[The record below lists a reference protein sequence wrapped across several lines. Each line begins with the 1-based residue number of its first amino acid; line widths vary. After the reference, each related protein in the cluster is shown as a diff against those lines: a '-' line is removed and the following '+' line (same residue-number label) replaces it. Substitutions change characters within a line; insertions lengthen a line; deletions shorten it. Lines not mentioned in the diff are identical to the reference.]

1 MQKLH
6 SLLLLFSVA
15 ITSAVLLSS
24 CSGGASGATGWSYN
38 DSENGGCQKL
48 PYIGQETGP
57 GLVFVE
63 GGTFTMGQVEDDL
76 TGAWDNIP
84 RRVTVSSFYMD
95 EVEVTNFSWL
105 EYLFWLNRVYGD
117 GYPEIVQRAKPDTL
131 VWRDP
136 RAYNEPYVNYY
147 LRHPAYRDY
156 PVVGVSWLQANDFC
170 KWRTDR
176 VNEQIMVRE
185 GFLVH
190 NPTGQVDDSY
200 FSTEAYLDGQYEEA
214 AKAAD
219 GIKDLRPNGVGY
231 RNVAMTDGILLPDY
245 RLPTEAEWEY
255 AALSLIGN
263 SGEELITSRRTYPWD
278 GHYVRNDDS
287 RGKFYG
293 EINANFV
300 RARGDYMGVA
310 GALNDNAD
318 VTAPVYSY
326 APNDYGLYN
335 MAGNVSEWVMD
346 VYRPGTMQDAQ
357 EFRPFRGN
365 VFSTK
370 LLDSEGNVTD
380 KLDYVEYDIASIEVY
395 IANYEEETEEG
406 QNLIDNLK
414 SKMESANEDMDVKR
428 VEEAMTKMD
437 EALDLIE
444 ENEAPCAP
452 DLRRGWVTNIV
463 NTPGQMRYR
472 EVTVEENL
480 ERRNYKMAD
489 NIDYLDGDLESSI
502 FFDQSEDADDLV
514 YDYGATSLVNDHV
527 RVYKGGSWNDRVYWI
542 IPGTRRFL
550 AEDQSSSTIGFRCAM
565 TRVGSPR
572 GNAMGNN
579 CVPRSPVH
587 SEPRDGSEP
596 HGVRPFLAP

>member
-6 SLLLLFSVA
+6 SILLFSTVA
-15 ITSAVLLSS
+15 LFSAALLSS
-24 CSGGASGATGWSYN
+24 CSGAGSGATGWAYN
-38 DSENGGCQKL
+38 DSENGGFQKL

-76 TGAWDNIP
+76 TGSWDNIP

-95 EVEVTNFSWL
+95 EVEVTNYYWL
-105 EYLFWLNRVYGD
+105 EYLFWLDRVYGE
-117 GYPEIVQRAKPDTL
+117 GYPEVVDRAKPDTL

-200 FSTEAYLDGQYEEA
+200 FSTESYLDGQYEEA

-231 RNVAMTDGILLPDY
+231 RNVSMSDGILLPDY

-287 RGKFYG
+287 RGKYYG

-326 APNDYGLYN
+326 APNDYGLYQ

-346 VYRPGTMQDAQ
+346 VYRPGTHQDAQ

-380 KLDYVEYDIASIEVY
+380 KLDYVEYDIAAVEEDLTI
-395 IANYEEETEEG
+395 YEEETAGRLTSEG

-428 VEEAMTKMD
+428 IEEAMTKMD

-444 ENEAPCAP
+444 ESEAPSAS
-452 DLRRGWVTNIV
+452 DIRKFWSRNII

-472 EVTVEENL
+472 NVTVEENL
-480 ERRNYKMAD
+480 GRRNYQQAD
-489 NIDYLDGDLESSI
+489 NIDYLDGELESSI
-502 FFDQSEDADDLV
+502 FYDQADESDDLV
-514 YDYGATSLVNDHV
+514 YEYGGTSLINDNV
-527 RVYKGGSWNDRVYWI
+527 RVYKGGSWNDRVYWV

-550 AEDQSSSTIGFRCAM
+550 EENQSSSTIGFRCAM

-579 CVPRSPVH
+579 
-587 SEPRDGSEP
+587 
-596 HGVRPFLAP
+596 

>member
-1 MQKLH
+1 MQKLQ
-6 SLLLLFSVA
+6 SILLLSLVA
-15 ITSAVLLSS
+15 IGSVVVLSS
-24 CSGGASGATGWSYN
+24 CQGGASGATGWAYN
-38 DSENGGCQKL
+38 DAENGGFQKL

-57 GLVFVE
+57 GLVFIE

-95 EVEVTNFSWL
+95 EVEVTNHYWL
-105 EYLFWLNRVYGD
+105 EYLFWLERVYGD
-117 GYPEIVQRAKPDTL
+117 GFPEIVDRAKPDTL

-156 PVVGVSWLQANDFC
+156 PVVGVSWLQANEFC

-346 VYRPGTMQDAQ
+346 VYRPGTLQDAQ

-380 KLDYVEYDIASIEVY
+380 KLDYVEYDIET
-395 IANYEEETEEG
+395 IAAFLESYAEAAGPSLTTEG
-406 QNLIDNLK
+406 QNLIDNLN
-414 SKMESANEDMDVKR
+414 SKIESAREDLAVKR
-428 VEEAMTKMD
+428 NEEAMTKMD

-444 ENEAPCAP
+444 ESEAPAAP
-452 DLRRGWVTNIV
+452 DLRKAWTANISGK
-463 NTPGQMRYR
+463 PGEMRYR
-472 EVTVEENL
+472 EVTLEENL
-480 ERRNYKMAD
+480 ERRNYKVAN

-502 FFDQSEDADDLV
+502 MYDQTEMGDRDDLV
-514 YDYGATSLVNDHV
+514 YNYGETSLINDNV

-550 AEDQSSSTIGFRCAM
+550 EEDQSSATIGFRCAM
-565 TRVGSPR
+565 TRVGSPK
-572 GNAMGNN
+572 GNIMAG
-579 CVPRSPVH
+579 
-587 SEPRDGSEP
+587 GK
-596 HGVRPFLAP
+596 

>member
-1 MQKLH
+1 MQKLQ
-6 SLLLLFSVA
+6 SFLLLSSVALFSA
-15 ITSAVLLSS
+15 AVLSS
-24 CSGGASGATGWSYN
+24 CSGGGSGATGWAYN
-38 DSENGGCQKL
+38 DSENGGFQKL

-57 GLVFVE
+57 GLVFVQ

-76 TGAWDNIP
+76 TGSWDNIP

-95 EVEVTNFSWL
+95 EAEVTNYYWL
-105 EYLFWLNRVYGD
+105 EYLFWLNRVYGE
-117 GYPEIVQRAKPDTL
+117 GYPEIVDRAKPDTL

-200 FSTEAYLDGQYEEA
+200 FSTETYLDGQYDEA

-231 RNVAMTDGILLPDY
+231 RNVGMSDGILLPDY

-300 RARGDYMGVA
+300 RGKGDYMGVA

-370 LLDSEGNVTD
+370 LLNSEGNVTD
-380 KLDYVEYDIASIEVY
+380 KLDFVEYDIAAIEERLTE
-395 IANYEEETEEG
+395 YEEETAGRLTNEG

-414 SKMESANEDMDVKR
+414 SKIESANEDMDVSR
-428 VEEAMTKMD
+428 FEEAMMKMD
-437 EALDLIE
+437 EALDLVE
-444 ENEAPCAP
+444 ESEAPCAF
-452 DLRRGWVTNIV
+452 DLRKTWTRNIL

-472 EVTVEENL
+472 DVTVEENL
-480 ERRNYKMAD
+480 GRRNYSKAD

-502 FFDQSEDADDLV
+502 YFDQRDDSDDLV
-514 YDYGATSLVNDHV
+514 YDYAETSLINDNV

-550 AEDQSSSTIGFRCAM
+550 EEDQSASTIGFRCAM
-565 TRVGSPR
+565 TRMGSPK
-572 GNAMGNN
+572 GNAMGSN
-579 CVPRSPVH
+579 
-587 SEPRDGSEP
+587 
-596 HGVRPFLAP
+596 

>member
-6 SLLLLFSVA
+6 SILLFSTVA
-15 ITSAVLLSS
+15 LFSAALLSS
-24 CSGGASGATGWSYN
+24 CSGAGSGATGWAYN
-38 DSENGGCQKL
+38 DSENGGFQKL

-76 TGAWDNIP
+76 TGSWDNIP

-95 EVEVTNFSWL
+95 EVEVTNYYWL
-105 EYLFWLNRVYGD
+105 EYLFWLDRVYGE
-117 GYPEIVQRAKPDTL
+117 GYPEVVDRAKPDTL

-200 FSTEAYLDGQYEEA
+200 FSTESYLDGQYEEA

-231 RNVAMTDGILLPDY
+231 RNVSMSDGILLPDY

-287 RGKFYG
+287 RGKYYG

-326 APNDYGLYN
+326 APNDYGLYQ

-346 VYRPGTMQDAQ
+346 VYRPGTHQDAQ

-380 KLDYVEYDIASIEVY
+380 KLDYVEYDIAAVEKDLTV
-395 IANYEEETEEG
+395 YEEKTAGRLTSEG

-428 VEEAMTKMD
+428 IEEAMTKMD

-444 ENEAPCAP
+444 ESEAPSAS
-452 DLRRGWVTNIV
+452 DIRKFWSRNII

-472 EVTVEENL
+472 NVTVEENL
-480 ERRNYKMAD
+480 GRRNYQQAD
-489 NIDYLDGDLESSI
+489 NIDYLDGELESSI
-502 FFDQSEDADDLV
+502 FYDQADESDDLV
-514 YDYGATSLVNDHV
+514 YEYGGTSLINDNV
-527 RVYKGGSWNDRVYWI
+527 RVYKGGSWNDRVYWV

-550 AEDQSSSTIGFRCAM
+550 EENQSSSTIGFRCAM

-579 CVPRSPVH
+579 
-587 SEPRDGSEP
+587 
-596 HGVRPFLAP
+596 

>member
-1 MQKLH
+1 MQKLQ
-6 SLLLLFSVA
+6 SFLLFSVVTMGA
-15 ITSAVLLSS
+15 AVLLSS
-24 CSGGASGATGWSYN
+24 CQGGASGATGWAYN
-38 DSENGGCQKL
+38 DSENGGFQQL

-95 EVEVTNFSWL
+95 EVEVTNQYWL
-105 EYLFWLNRVYGD
+105 EYLFWLNRVYRD
-117 GYPEIVQRAKPDTL
+117 GFPEIVDRAKPDTL

-156 PVVGVSWLQANDFC
+156 PVVGVSWLQANEFC
-170 KWRTDR
+170 RWRTDR

-190 NPTGQVDDSY
+190 NPTGQVDDSF

-346 VYRPGTMQDAQ
+346 VYRPGTLQDAQ

-380 KLDYVEYDIASIEVY
+380 KLDYVEYDIAEIELFLVG
-395 IANYEEETEEG
+395 YEEAAGPSMTTEG
-406 QNLIDNLK
+406 QNLIDNLR
-414 SKMESANEDMDVKR
+414 SKIESANEDMDVKR
-428 VEEAMTKMD
+428 TEEAMTKMD

-444 ENEAPCAP
+444 ESEAPSAP
-452 DLRRGWVTNIV
+452 DLRRAWTDNI
-463 NTPGQMRYR
+463 TGKPGEMRYR
-472 EVTVEENL
+472 KVTVEENL
-480 ERRNYKMAD
+480 DRRNYKMAD

-502 FFDQSEDADDLV
+502 LYEQTEMSDRDDLV
-514 YDYGATSLVNDHV
+514 YDYGATSLINDNV

-550 AEDQSSSTIGFRCAM
+550 EEDQSSATIGFRCAM
-565 TRVGSPR
+565 TRVGSPK
-572 GNAMGNN
+572 GNVMAG
-579 CVPRSPVH
+579 
-587 SEPRDGSEP
+587 GK
-596 HGVRPFLAP
+596 

>member
-1 MQKLH
+1 MQKLQ
-6 SLLLLFSVA
+6 SFLLFSA
-15 ITSAVLLSS
+15 ITIGVAALLSS
-24 CSGGASGATGWSYN
+24 CQGGASGATGWAYN
-38 DSENGGCQKL
+38 DSENGGFQKL

-95 EVEVTNFSWL
+95 EAEVTNFYWL
-105 EYLFWLNRVYGD
+105 EYLFWLQRVYGD
-117 GYPEIVQRAKPDTL
+117 GFPEIVDRAKPDTL

-156 PVVGVSWLQANDFC
+156 PVVGVSWLQANEFC

-190 NPTGQVDDSY
+190 NPTGQVDDSF
-200 FSTEAYLDGQYEEA
+200 FSTEAYLDGQYEDA

-346 VYRPGTMQDAQ
+346 VYRPGTLQDAQ

-370 LLDSEGNVTD
+370 MLDSEGNVMD
-380 KLDYVEYDIASIEVY
+380 KLDYIEYDIAAISTFLEE
-395 IANYEEETEEG
+395 YETTAASSLTNEG

-414 SKMESANEDMDVKR
+414 NKIESANKDLEVKR
-428 VEEAMTKMD
+428 TEEAMTKMD

-444 ENEAPCAP
+444 ESESAAAP
-452 DLRRGWVTNIV
+452 DLRRAWTANI
-463 NTPGQMRYR
+463 TGKPGEMRYR
-472 EVTVEENL
+472 PVTVEENL
-480 ERRNYKMAD
+480 NRRNYQIAD
-489 NIDYLDGDLESSI
+489 NINYLDGDQTSSI
-502 FFDQSEDADDLV
+502 YFDGLGEGV
-514 YDYGATSLVNDHV
+514 TEENMMYDYGKSSMINDNV

-550 AEDQSSSTIGFRCAM
+550 EEDQSSATIGFRCAM

-572 GNAMGNN
+572 GNAMGAE
-579 CVPRSPVH
+579 R
-587 SEPRDGSEP
+587 
-596 HGVRPFLAP
+596 

>member
-6 SLLLLFSVA
+6 SILFLSSVVL
-15 ITSAVLLSS
+15 ISAVILSS
-24 CSGGASGATGWSYN
+24 CSGSGSGATGWAYN
-38 DSENGGCQKL
+38 DSENGGFQQL
-48 PYIGQETGP
+48 PYLGQETGP

-76 TGAWDNIP
+76 TGSWDNIP

-95 EVEVTNFSWL
+95 EVEVTNYYWL
-105 EYLFWLNRVYGD
+105 EYLFWLNRVYGE
-117 GYPEIVQRAKPDTL
+117 GYPEVVERAKPDTL

-147 LRHPAYRDY
+147 LRHPAFRDY

-200 FSTEAYLDGQYEEA
+200 FSTETYLDGQYEEA

-231 RNVAMTDGILLPDY
+231 RNVSMSDGILLPDY

-300 RARGDYMGVA
+300 RAHGDYMGVA

-346 VYRPGTMQDAQ
+346 VYRPGTHQDAQ

-370 LLDSEGNVTD
+370 LLNSEGKVTD
-380 KLDYVEYDIASIEVY
+380 KLDYVEYDIDAVEEDLTT
-395 IANYEEETEEG
+395 YEEETAGRLTSEG

-428 VEEAMTKMD
+428 IEEAMTKMD

-444 ENEAPCAP
+444 ESEAPSAS
-452 DLRRGWVTNIV
+452 DLRKFWTRNII

-472 EVTVEENL
+472 KVTVEENL
-480 ERRNYKMAD
+480 GRRNYQQAD

-502 FFDQSEDADDLV
+502 FFDQQDDGDDLV
-514 YDYGATSLVNDHV
+514 YDYGETSLVNDNV

-550 AEDQSSSTIGFRCAM
+550 EENQSSSTIGFRCAM
-565 TRVGSPR
+565 TRVGSPS

-579 CVPRSPVH
+579 
-587 SEPRDGSEP
+587 
-596 HGVRPFLAP
+596 

>member
-6 SLLLLFSVA
+6 SILLFSTVA
-15 ITSAVLLSS
+15 LFSAAMLSS
-24 CSGGASGATGWSYN
+24 CSGAGSGATGWAYN
-38 DSENGGCQKL
+38 DSENGGFQKL

-76 TGAWDNIP
+76 TGSWDNIP

-95 EVEVTNFSWL
+95 EVEVTNYYWL
-105 EYLFWLNRVYGD
+105 EYLFWLDRVYGE
-117 GYPEIVQRAKPDTL
+117 GYPEVVDRAKPDTL

-200 FSTEAYLDGQYEEA
+200 FSTESYLDGQYEEA

-231 RNVAMTDGILLPDY
+231 RNVSMSDGILLPDY

-287 RGKFYG
+287 RGKYYG

-326 APNDYGLYN
+326 APNDYGLYQ

-346 VYRPGTMQDAQ
+346 VYRPGTHQDAQ

-380 KLDYVEYDIASIEVY
+380 KLDYVEYDIAAVEEDLTV
-395 IANYEEETEEG
+395 YEEETAGRLTSEG

-428 VEEAMTKMD
+428 IEEAMTKMD

-444 ENEAPCAP
+444 ESEAPSAS
-452 DLRRGWVTNIV
+452 DIRKFWSRNII

-472 EVTVEENL
+472 NVTVEENL
-480 ERRNYKMAD
+480 GRRNYQQAD
-489 NIDYLDGDLESSI
+489 NIDYLDGELESSI
-502 FFDQSEDADDLV
+502 FYDQADESDDLV
-514 YDYGATSLVNDHV
+514 YEYGGTSLINDNV
-527 RVYKGGSWNDRVYWI
+527 RVYKGGSWNDRVYWV

-550 AEDQSSSTIGFRCAM
+550 EENQSSSTIGFRCAM

-579 CVPRSPVH
+579 
-587 SEPRDGSEP
+587 
-596 HGVRPFLAP
+596 

>member
-1 MQKLH
+1 
-6 SLLLLFSVA
+6 
-15 ITSAVLLSS
+15 
-24 CSGGASGATGWSYN
+24 
-38 DSENGGCQKL
+38 
-48 PYIGQETGP
+48 
-57 GLVFVE
+57 
-63 GGTFTMGQVEDDL
+63 
-76 TGAWDNIP
+76 
-84 RRVTVSSFYMD
+84 
-95 EVEVTNFSWL
+95 
-105 EYLFWLNRVYGD
+105 
-117 GYPEIVQRAKPDTL
+117 
-131 VWRDP
+131 
-136 RAYNEPYVNYY
+136 YVNYY

-200 FSTEAYLDGQYEEA
+200 FSTESYLDGQYEEA

-231 RNVAMTDGILLPDY
+231 RNVSMSDGILLPDY

-287 RGKFYG
+287 RGKYYG

-326 APNDYGLYN
+326 APNDYGLYQ

-346 VYRPGTMQDAQ
+346 VYRPGTHQDAQ

-370 LLDSEGNVTD
+370 LLNSEGKVTD
-380 KLDYVEYDIASIEVY
+380 KLDYVEYDIAAVEEDLTV
-395 IANYEEETEEG
+395 YEEETAGRLTSEG

-428 VEEAMTKMD
+428 IEEAMTKMD

-444 ENEAPCAP
+444 ESEAPSAS
-452 DLRRGWVTNIV
+452 DIRKFWSRNII

-472 EVTVEENL
+472 NVTVEENL
-480 ERRNYKMAD
+480 GRRNYQQAD
-489 NIDYLDGDLESSI
+489 NIDYLDGELESSI
-502 FFDQSEDADDLV
+502 FYDQADESDDLV
-514 YDYGATSLVNDHV
+514 YEYGGTSLINDNV
-527 RVYKGGSWNDRVYWI
+527 RVYKGGSWNDRVYWV

-550 AEDQSSSTIGFRCAM
+550 EENQSSSTIGFRCAM

-579 CVPRSPVH
+579 
-587 SEPRDGSEP
+587 
-596 HGVRPFLAP
+596 

>member
-6 SLLLLFSVA
+6 SILLFSTVA
-15 ITSAVLLSS
+15 LFSAALLSS
-24 CSGGASGATGWSYN
+24 CSGAGSGATGWAYN
-38 DSENGGCQKL
+38 DSENGGFQKL

-76 TGAWDNIP
+76 TGSWDNIP

-95 EVEVTNFSWL
+95 EVEVTNYYWL
-105 EYLFWLNRVYGD
+105 EYLFWLNRVYGE
-117 GYPEIVQRAKPDTL
+117 GYPEVVDRAKPDTL

-200 FSTEAYLDGQYEEA
+200 FSTESYLDGQYEEA

-231 RNVAMTDGILLPDY
+231 RNVSMSDGILLPDY

-287 RGKFYG
+287 RGKYYG

-326 APNDYGLYN
+326 APNDYGLYQ

-346 VYRPGTMQDAQ
+346 VYRPGTHQDAQ

-370 LLDSEGNVTD
+370 LLDSEGNITD
-380 KLDYVEYDIASIEVY
+380 KLDYVEYDIAAVEEDLTV
-395 IANYEEETEEG
+395 YEEETAGRLTSEG

-428 VEEAMTKMD
+428 IEEAMTKMD

-444 ENEAPCAP
+444 ESEAPSAS
-452 DLRRGWVTNIV
+452 DIRKFWSRNII

-472 EVTVEENL
+472 NVTVEENL
-480 ERRNYKMAD
+480 GRRNYQQAD
-489 NIDYLDGDLESSI
+489 NIDYLDGELESSI
-502 FFDQSEDADDLV
+502 FFDQADKSDDLV
-514 YDYGATSLVNDHV
+514 YEYGGTSLINDNV
-527 RVYKGGSWNDRVYWI
+527 RVYKGGSWNDRVYWV

-550 AEDQSSSTIGFRCAM
+550 EEDQSSSTIGFRCAM

-579 CVPRSPVH
+579 
-587 SEPRDGSEP
+587 
-596 HGVRPFLAP
+596 

>member
-1 MQKLH
+1 MQKLQ
-6 SLLLLFSVA
+6 SFLLFSGV
-15 ITSAVLLSS
+15 ILGTVILLTS
-24 CSGGASGATGWSYN
+24 CQGGASGATGWAYN
-38 DSENGGCQKL
+38 DSENGGFQKL

-76 TGAWDNIP
+76 TGAWDNVP

-95 EVEVTNFSWL
+95 EVEVTNMYWL

-117 GYPEIVQRAKPDTL
+117 GFPEIVDRAKPDTL

-156 PVVGVSWLQANDFC
+156 PVVGVSWLQANEFC

-190 NPTGQVDDSY
+190 NPTGQVDDSF

-346 VYRPGTMQDAQ
+346 VYRPGTLQDAQ

-370 LLDSEGNVTD
+370 MLDSEGNVMD
-380 KLDYVEYDIASIEVY
+380 KLDYVQYDIRAIESFLEE
-395 IANYEEETEEG
+395 YEETAGSSLTTEG

-414 SKMESANEDMDVKR
+414 SKIESANEDLEVKR
-428 VEEAMTKMD
+428 TEEAMTKMD

-444 ENEAPCAP
+444 ESESPAAP
-452 DLRRGWVTNIV
+452 DLRKAWTANI
-463 NTPGQMRYR
+463 TGKPGEMRYR
-472 EVTVEENL
+472 DVTVEENL
-480 ERRNYKMAD
+480 NRRNYKVAD

-502 FFDQSEDADDLV
+502 SFSQTELSDRDDLV
-514 YDYGATSLVNDHV
+514 YDYGETSLINDNV

-550 AEDQSSSTIGFRCAM
+550 EEDQSSATIGFRCAM
-565 TRVGSPR
+565 TRVGSPK
-572 GNAMGNN
+572 GNMMGG
-579 CVPRSPVH
+579 
-587 SEPRDGSEP
+587 E
-596 HGVRPFLAP
+596 

>member
-1 MQKLH
+1 
-6 SLLLLFSVA
+6 
-15 ITSAVLLSS
+15 
-24 CSGGASGATGWSYN
+24 
-38 DSENGGCQKL
+38 
-48 PYIGQETGP
+48 
-57 GLVFVE
+57 
-63 GGTFTMGQVEDDL
+63 MGQVEDDL
-76 TGAWDNIP
+76 TGSWDNIP

-95 EVEVTNFSWL
+95 EAEVTNYYWL
-105 EYLFWLNRVYGD
+105 EYLFWLNRVYGE
-117 GYPEIVQRAKPDTL
+117 GYPEIVDRAKPDTL

-136 RAYNEPYVNYY
+136 RAYNEPFVNYY

-200 FSTEAYLDGQYEEA
+200 FSTETYLDGQYDEA

-231 RNVAMTDGILLPDY
+231 RNVGMSDGILLPDY

-300 RARGDYMGVA
+300 RGKGDYMGVA

-370 LLDSEGNVTD
+370 LLNSEGKVTN
-380 KLDYVEYDIASIEVY
+380 KLDFVEYDIAAIEERLTE
-395 IANYEEETEEG
+395 YEEETAGRLTNEG

-414 SKMESANEDMDVKR
+414 SKIESANEDMEVSR
-428 VEEAMTKMD
+428 FEEAMMKMD
-437 EALDLIE
+437 EALDLVE
-444 ENEAPCAP
+444 ESEAPCAF
-452 DLRRGWVTNIV
+452 DLRKAWTRNIL

-472 EVTVEENL
+472 DVTVEENL
-480 ERRNYKMAD
+480 GRRNYSKAD

-502 FFDQSEDADDLV
+502 YFDQRDDSDDLV
-514 YDYGATSLVNDHV
+514 YDYAETSLINDNV

-550 AEDQSSSTIGFRCAM
+550 EEDQSTSTIGFRCAM
-565 TRVGSPR
+565 TRMGSPR
-572 GNAMGNN
+572 GNAMGSN
-579 CVPRSPVH
+579 
-587 SEPRDGSEP
+587 
-596 HGVRPFLAP
+596 

>member
-1 MQKLH
+1 MQKLQ
-6 SLLLLFSVA
+6 SFLLFSGV
-15 ITSAVLLSS
+15 ILGTVILLTS
-24 CSGGASGATGWSYN
+24 CQGGASGATGWAYN
-38 DSENGGCQKL
+38 DSENGGFQKL

-76 TGAWDNIP
+76 TGAWDNVP

-95 EVEVTNFSWL
+95 EVEVTNMYWL

-117 GYPEIVQRAKPDTL
+117 GFPEIVDRAKPDTL

-156 PVVGVSWLQANDFC
+156 PVVGVSWLQANEFC

-190 NPTGQVDDSY
+190 NPTGQVDDSF

-346 VYRPGTMQDAQ
+346 VYRPGTLQDAQ

-370 LLDSEGNVTD
+370 MLDSEGNVMD
-380 KLDYVEYDIASIEVY
+380 KLDYVQYDIRAIESFLEE
-395 IANYEEETEEG
+395 YEETAGSSLTTEG

-414 SKMESANEDMDVKR
+414 SKIESANEDLEVKR
-428 VEEAMTKMD
+428 TEEAMTKMD

-444 ENEAPCAP
+444 ESESPAAP
-452 DLRRGWVTNIV
+452 DLRKAWTANI
-463 NTPGQMRYR
+463 TGKPGEMRYR
-472 EVTVEENL
+472 DVTVEENL
-480 ERRNYKMAD
+480 HRRNYKVAD

-502 FFDQSEDADDLV
+502 SFSQTELSDRDDLV
-514 YDYGATSLVNDHV
+514 YDYGETSLINDNV

-550 AEDQSSSTIGFRCAM
+550 EEDQSSATIGFRCAM
-565 TRVGSPR
+565 TRVGSPK
-572 GNAMGNN
+572 GNMMGG
-579 CVPRSPVH
+579 
-587 SEPRDGSEP
+587 EK
-596 HGVRPFLAP
+596 

>member
-1 MQKLH
+1 M
-6 SLLLLFSVA
+6 
-15 ITSAVLLSS
+15 
-24 CSGGASGATGWSYN
+24 ASYS
-38 DSENGGCQKL
+38 
-48 PYIGQETGP
+48 
-57 GLVFVE
+57 
-63 GGTFTMGQVEDDL
+63 
-76 TGAWDNIP
+76 
-84 RRVTVSSFYMD
+84 
-95 EVEVTNFSWL
+95 
-105 EYLFWLNRVYGD
+105 
-117 GYPEIVQRAKPDTL
+117 
-131 VWRDP
+131 
-136 RAYNEPYVNYY
+136 
-147 LRHPAYRDY
+147 
-156 PVVGVSWLQANDFC
+156 
-170 KWRTDR
+170 
-176 VNEQIMVRE
+176 
-185 GFLVH
+185 
-190 NPTGQVDDSY
+190 
-200 FSTEAYLDGQYEEA
+200 
-214 AKAAD
+214 
-219 GIKDLRPNGVGY
+219 
-231 RNVAMTDGILLPDY
+231 PDY

-346 VYRPGTMQDAQ
+346 VYRPGTHQDAQ

-370 LLDSEGNVTD
+370 LLNSEGNVTD
-380 KLDYVEYDIASIEVY
+380 KLDYVEYDIDAVEEDLTT
-395 IANYEEETEEG
+395 YEEETAGRLTSEG

-428 VEEAMTKMD
+428 IEEAMTKMD

-444 ENEAPCAP
+444 ESEAPSAS
-452 DLRRGWVTNIV
+452 DLRKFWTRNII

-472 EVTVEENL
+472 KVTVEENL
-480 ERRNYKMAD
+480 GRRNYQQAD

-502 FFDQSEDADDLV
+502 FFDQQDDGDDLV
-514 YDYGATSLVNDHV
+514 YDYGETSLVNDNV

-550 AEDQSSSTIGFRCAM
+550 EENQSSSTIGFRCAM
-565 TRVGSPR
+565 TRVGSPS

-579 CVPRSPVH
+579 
-587 SEPRDGSEP
+587 
-596 HGVRPFLAP
+596 

>member
-6 SLLLLFSVA
+6 SILLFSTVA
-15 ITSAVLLSS
+15 LFSAALLSS
-24 CSGGASGATGWSYN
+24 CSGAGSGATGWAYN
-38 DSENGGCQKL
+38 DSENGGFQKL

-76 TGAWDNIP
+76 TGSWDNIP

-95 EVEVTNFSWL
+95 EVEVTNYYWL
-105 EYLFWLNRVYGD
+105 EYLFWLDRVYGE
-117 GYPEIVQRAKPDTL
+117 GYPEVVDRAKPDTL

-200 FSTEAYLDGQYEEA
+200 FSTESYLDGQYEEA

-219 GIKDLRPNGVGY
+219 GIKDLRPNGLGY
-231 RNVAMTDGILLPDY
+231 RNVSMSDGILLPDY

-287 RGKFYG
+287 RGKYYG

-326 APNDYGLYN
+326 APNDYGLYQ

-346 VYRPGTMQDAQ
+346 VYRPGTHQDAQ

-380 KLDYVEYDIASIEVY
+380 KLDYVEYDIAAVEEDLTV
-395 IANYEEETEEG
+395 YEEETAGRLTSEG

-428 VEEAMTKMD
+428 IEEAMTKMD

-444 ENEAPCAP
+444 ESEAPSAS
-452 DLRRGWVTNIV
+452 DIRKFWSRNII

-472 EVTVEENL
+472 NVTVEENL
-480 ERRNYKMAD
+480 GRRNYQQAD
-489 NIDYLDGDLESSI
+489 NIDYLDGELESSI
-502 FFDQSEDADDLV
+502 FYDQADESDDLV
-514 YDYGATSLVNDHV
+514 YEYGGTSLINDNV
-527 RVYKGGSWNDRVYWI
+527 RVYKGGSWNDRVYWV

-550 AEDQSSSTIGFRCAM
+550 EENQSSSTIGFRCAM

-579 CVPRSPVH
+579 
-587 SEPRDGSEP
+587 
-596 HGVRPFLAP
+596 

>member
-6 SLLLLFSVA
+6 SILFLSSVVL
-15 ITSAVLLSS
+15 ISAVILSS
-24 CSGGASGATGWSYN
+24 CSGSGSGATGWAYN
-38 DSENGGCQKL
+38 DSENGGFQQL
-48 PYIGQETGP
+48 PYLGQETGP

-76 TGAWDNIP
+76 TGSWDNIP

-95 EVEVTNFSWL
+95 EVEVTNYYWL
-105 EYLFWLNRVYGD
+105 EYLFWLNRVYGE
-117 GYPEIVQRAKPDTL
+117 GYPEVVERAKPDTL

-147 LRHPAYRDY
+147 LRHPAFRDY

-200 FSTEAYLDGQYEEA
+200 FSTETYLDGQYEEA

-231 RNVAMTDGILLPDY
+231 RNVSMSDGILLPDY

-346 VYRPGTMQDAQ
+346 VYRPGTHQDAQ

-370 LLDSEGNVTD
+370 LLNSEGKVTD
-380 KLDYVEYDIASIEVY
+380 KLDYVEYDIDAVEEDLTT
-395 IANYEEETEEG
+395 YEEETAGRLTSEG

-428 VEEAMTKMD
+428 IEEAMTKMD

-444 ENEAPCAP
+444 ESEAPSAS
-452 DLRRGWVTNIV
+452 DLRKFWTRNII

-472 EVTVEENL
+472 KVTVEENL
-480 ERRNYKMAD
+480 GRRNYQQAD

-502 FFDQSEDADDLV
+502 FFDQQDDGDDLV
-514 YDYGATSLVNDHV
+514 YDYGETSLVNDNV

-550 AEDQSSSTIGFRCAM
+550 EENQSSSTIGFRCAM
-565 TRVGSPR
+565 TRVGSPS

-579 CVPRSPVH
+579 
-587 SEPRDGSEP
+587 
-596 HGVRPFLAP
+596 

>member
-1 MQKLH
+1 
-6 SLLLLFSVA
+6 
-15 ITSAVLLSS
+15 
-24 CSGGASGATGWSYN
+24 
-38 DSENGGCQKL
+38 
-48 PYIGQETGP
+48 
-57 GLVFVE
+57 
-63 GGTFTMGQVEDDL
+63 
-76 TGAWDNIP
+76 
-84 RRVTVSSFYMD
+84 
-95 EVEVTNFSWL
+95 
-105 EYLFWLNRVYGD
+105 
-117 GYPEIVQRAKPDTL
+117 
-131 VWRDP
+131 
-136 RAYNEPYVNYY
+136 

-200 FSTEAYLDGQYEEA
+200 FSTESYLDGQYEEA

-219 GIKDLRPNGVGY
+219 GIKDLRPNGLGY
-231 RNVAMTDGILLPDY
+231 RNVSMSDGILLPDY

-287 RGKFYG
+287 RGKYYG

-326 APNDYGLYN
+326 APNDYGLYQ

-346 VYRPGTMQDAQ
+346 VYRPGTHQDAQ

-380 KLDYVEYDIASIEVY
+380 KLDYVEYDIAAVEEDLTV
-395 IANYEEETEEG
+395 YEEETAGRLTSEG

-428 VEEAMTKMD
+428 IEEAMTKMD

-444 ENEAPCAP
+444 ESEAPSAS
-452 DLRRGWVTNIV
+452 DIRKFWSRNII

-472 EVTVEENL
+472 NVTVEENL
-480 ERRNYKMAD
+480 GRRNYQQAD
-489 NIDYLDGDLESSI
+489 NIDYLDGELESSI
-502 FFDQSEDADDLV
+502 FYDQADESDDLV
-514 YDYGATSLVNDHV
+514 YEYGGTSLINDNV
-527 RVYKGGSWNDRVYWI
+527 RVYKGGSWNDRVYWV

-550 AEDQSSSTIGFRCAM
+550 EENQSSSTIGFRCAM

-579 CVPRSPVH
+579 
-587 SEPRDGSEP
+587 
-596 HGVRPFLAP
+596 

>member
-6 SLLLLFSVA
+6 FILLTSITAFAVA
-15 ITSAVLLSS
+15 SLLSS
-24 CSGGASGATGWSYN
+24 CQGNASGATGWAYN
-38 DSENGGCQKL
+38 DSENGGFQQL

-95 EVEVTNFSWL
+95 EVEVTNYYWL
-105 EYLFWLNRVYGD
+105 EYLFWLDRVYGD
-117 GYPEIVQRAKPDTL
+117 GFPEIVDRAKPDTL

-136 RAYNEPYVNYY
+136 RAYNEPFVNYY

-156 PVVGVSWLQANDFC
+156 PVVGVSWLQANEFC

-190 NPTGQVDDSY
+190 NPTGQVDDSF

-231 RNVAMTDGILLPDY
+231 RNVGMSDGILLPDY

-318 VTAPVYSY
+318 ITAPVYSY

-346 VYRPGTMQDAQ
+346 VYRPGTLLDAQ

-370 LLDSEGNVTD
+370 LLDSEGNVKD
-380 KLDYVEYDIASIEVY
+380 KLDYVEYDIASIESY
-395 IANYEEETEEG
+395 IEEYEETAGNSLTTEG

-414 SKMESANEDMDVKR
+414 SKIESANEDLDVKR
-428 VEEAMTKMD
+428 DEEAMTKMD

-444 ENEAPCAP
+444 ESEAPAAP
-452 DLRRGWVTNIV
+452 DLRKAWTQNIMGM
-463 NTPGQMRYR
+463 PGEMRYR
-472 EVTVEENL
+472 KVTLEENL
-480 ERRNYKMAD
+480 DRRNYKVAD

-502 FFDQSEDADDLV
+502 TFDQTELSDRNDLV
-514 YDYGATSLVNDHV
+514 YDYGATSMINDNV
-527 RVYKGGSWNDRVYWI
+527 RVYKGGSWNDRAYWI

-550 AEDQSSSTIGFRCAM
+550 EEDQSSATIGFRCAM

-572 GNAMGNN
+572 GNIMAG
-579 CVPRSPVH
+579 
-587 SEPRDGSEP
+587 DK
-596 HGVRPFLAP
+596 

>member
-6 SLLLLFSVA
+6 SILFLSSVVL
-15 ITSAVLLSS
+15 ISAVILSS
-24 CSGGASGATGWSYN
+24 CSGSGSGATGWAYN
-38 DSENGGCQKL
+38 DSENGGFQQL
-48 PYIGQETGP
+48 PYLGQETGP

-76 TGAWDNIP
+76 TGSWDNIP

-95 EVEVTNFSWL
+95 EVEVTNYYWL
-105 EYLFWLNRVYGD
+105 EYLFWLNRVYGE
-117 GYPEIVQRAKPDTL
+117 GYPEVVERAKPDTL

-147 LRHPAYRDY
+147 LRHPAFRDY

-200 FSTEAYLDGQYEEA
+200 FSTETYLDGQYEEA

-231 RNVAMTDGILLPDY
+231 RNVSMSDGILLPDY

-346 VYRPGTMQDAQ
+346 VYRPGTHQDAQ

-370 LLDSEGNVTD
+370 LLNSEGNVTD
-380 KLDYVEYDIASIEVY
+380 KLDYVEYDIDAVEEDLTT
-395 IANYEEETEEG
+395 YEEETAGRLTSEG

-428 VEEAMTKMD
+428 IEEAMTKMD

-444 ENEAPCAP
+444 ESEAPSAS
-452 DLRRGWVTNIV
+452 DLRKFWTRNII

-472 EVTVEENL
+472 KVTVEENL
-480 ERRNYKMAD
+480 GRRNYQQAD

-502 FFDQSEDADDLV
+502 FFDQQDDGDDLV
-514 YDYGATSLVNDHV
+514 YDYGETSLVNDNV

-550 AEDQSSSTIGFRCAM
+550 EENQSSSTIGFRCAM
-565 TRVGSPR
+565 TRVGSPS

-579 CVPRSPVH
+579 
-587 SEPRDGSEP
+587 
-596 HGVRPFLAP
+596 

>member
-6 SLLLLFSVA
+6 SILLFSTVA
-15 ITSAVLLSS
+15 LFSAALLSS
-24 CSGGASGATGWSYN
+24 CSGAGSGATGWAYN
-38 DSENGGCQKL
+38 DSENGGFQKL

-76 TGAWDNIP
+76 TGSWDNIP

-95 EVEVTNFSWL
+95 EVEVTNYYWL
-105 EYLFWLNRVYGD
+105 EYLFWLDRVYGE
-117 GYPEIVQRAKPDTL
+117 GYPEVVDRAKPDTL

-200 FSTEAYLDGQYEEA
+200 FSTESYLDGQYEEA

-231 RNVAMTDGILLPDY
+231 RNVSMSDGILLPDY

-287 RGKFYG
+287 RGNYYG

-326 APNDYGLYN
+326 APNDYGLYQ

-346 VYRPGTMQDAQ
+346 VYRPGTHQDAQ

-380 KLDYVEYDIASIEVY
+380 KLDYVEYDIAAVEEDLTI
-395 IANYEEETEEG
+395 YEEETAGRLTSEG

-428 VEEAMTKMD
+428 IEEAMTKMD

-444 ENEAPCAP
+444 ESEAPSAS
-452 DLRRGWVTNIV
+452 DIRKFWSRNII

-472 EVTVEENL
+472 NVTVEENL
-480 ERRNYKMAD
+480 GRRNYQQAD
-489 NIDYLDGDLESSI
+489 NIDYLDGELESSI
-502 FFDQSEDADDLV
+502 FFDQADESDDLV
-514 YDYGATSLVNDHV
+514 YEYGGTSLINDNV
-527 RVYKGGSWNDRVYWI
+527 RVYKGGSWNDRVYWV

-550 AEDQSSSTIGFRCAM
+550 EENQSSSTIGFRCAM

-579 CVPRSPVH
+579 
-587 SEPRDGSEP
+587 
-596 HGVRPFLAP
+596 

>member
-1 MQKLH
+1 MQQLQ
-6 SLLLLFSVA
+6 SFLLLCAVA
-15 ITSAVLLSS
+15 IGTATLLTS
-24 CSGGASGATGWSYN
+24 CQGGASGSTGWSYN
-38 DSENGGCQKL
+38 DSENGGFQKL

-95 EVEVTNFSWL
+95 EVEVTNFYWL
-105 EYLFWLNRVYGD
+105 EYLFWLQRVYGD
-117 GYPEIVQRAKPDTL
+117 GFPEIVDRAKPDTL

-156 PVVGVSWLQANDFC
+156 PVVGVSWLQANEFC

-346 VYRPGTMQDAQ
+346 VYRPSTLQDAQ

-370 LLDSEGNVTD
+370 LLDSEGNVAD
-380 KLDYVEYDIASIEVY
+380 KLDYVVYDITSIE
-395 IANYEEETEEG
+395 AELEEYEEIAGPSLTSEG

-414 SKMESANEDMDVKR
+414 NKIESANEDMKVKR

-444 ENEAPCAP
+444 ESEAPSAP
-452 DLRRGWVTNIV
+452 DLRRTWTSHIEA
-463 NTPGQMRYR
+463 TPGEMRYR
-472 EVTVEENL
+472 AVTLEENL
-480 ERRNYKMAD
+480 DRRNYKVAD

-502 FFDQSEDADDLV
+502 TFAQPELSDRDDLV
-514 YDYGATSLVNDHV
+514 YEYGATSLINDNV

-550 AEDQSSSTIGFRCAM
+550 EEDQSSATIGFRCAM

-572 GNAMGNN
+572 GNMMGG
-579 CVPRSPVH
+579 
-587 SEPRDGSEP
+587 E
-596 HGVRPFLAP
+596 

>member
-6 SLLLLFSVA
+6 SILLLSLVA
-15 ITSAVLLSS
+15 ISSAVLLSS
-24 CSGGASGATGWSYN
+24 CQGGASGSTGWSYN
-38 DSENGGCQKL
+38 DSENGGFQKL

-57 GLVFVE
+57 GLVFIE

-95 EVEVTNFSWL
+95 EVEVTNFYWL

-117 GYPEIVQRAKPDTL
+117 GFPEIVDRAKPDTL

-156 PVVGVSWLQANDFC
+156 PVVGVSWLQANEFC

-346 VYRPGTMQDAQ
+346 VYRPGTLQDAQ

-380 KLDYVEYDIASIEVY
+380 KLDYVTYDIDE
-395 IANYEEETEEG
+395 IAAFLEEYAEAAGPSLTTEG
-406 QNLIDNLK
+406 QNLIDNLN
-414 SKMESANEDMDVKR
+414 SKIESANEDMAVKR
-428 VEEAMTKMD
+428 IEEAMTKMD

-444 ENEAPCAP
+444 ESESPAAP
-452 DLRRGWVTNIV
+452 DLRRAWTANI
-463 NTPGQMRYR
+463 TGKPGEMRYR
-472 EVTVEENL
+472 EVTLEENL
-480 ERRNYKMAD
+480 NRRNYRVAD

-502 FFDQSEDADDLV
+502 SYSQTELGDRDDLV
-514 YDYGATSLVNDHV
+514 YDYGSTSLINDNV

-550 AEDQSSSTIGFRCAM
+550 EEDQSSSTIGFRCAM

-572 GNAMGNN
+572 GNVMAG
-579 CVPRSPVH
+579 
-587 SEPRDGSEP
+587 DK
-596 HGVRPFLAP
+596 

>member
-6 SLLLLFSVA
+6 SILLFSTVA
-15 ITSAVLLSS
+15 LFSAALLSS
-24 CSGGASGATGWSYN
+24 CSGAGSGATGWAYN
-38 DSENGGCQKL
+38 DSENGGFQKL

-76 TGAWDNIP
+76 TGSWDNIP

-95 EVEVTNFSWL
+95 EVEVTNYYWL
-105 EYLFWLNRVYGD
+105 EYLFWLDRVYGE
-117 GYPEIVQRAKPDTL
+117 GYPEVVDRAKPDTL

-200 FSTEAYLDGQYEEA
+200 FSTESYLDGQYEEA

-231 RNVAMTDGILLPDY
+231 RNVSMSDGILLPDY

-287 RGKFYG
+287 RGKYYG

-326 APNDYGLYN
+326 APNDYGLYQ

-346 VYRPGTMQDAQ
+346 VYRPGTHQDAQ

-370 LLDSEGNVTD
+370 LLNSEGKVTD
-380 KLDYVEYDIASIEVY
+380 KLDYVEYDIAAVEEDLTI
-395 IANYEEETEEG
+395 YEEETAGRLTSEG

-428 VEEAMTKMD
+428 IEEAMTKMD

-444 ENEAPCAP
+444 ESEAPSAS
-452 DLRRGWVTNIV
+452 DIRKFWSRNII

-472 EVTVEENL
+472 NVTVEENL
-480 ERRNYKMAD
+480 GRRNYQQAD
-489 NIDYLDGDLESSI
+489 NIDYLDGELESSI
-502 FFDQSEDADDLV
+502 FYDQADESDDLV
-514 YDYGATSLVNDHV
+514 YEYGGTSLINDNV
-527 RVYKGGSWNDRVYWI
+527 RVYKGGSWNDRVYWV

-550 AEDQSSSTIGFRCAM
+550 EENQSSSTIGFRCAM

-579 CVPRSPVH
+579 
-587 SEPRDGSEP
+587 
-596 HGVRPFLAP
+596 

>member
-6 SLLLLFSVA
+6 SILFLSSVVL
-15 ITSAVLLSS
+15 ISAVILSS
-24 CSGGASGATGWSYN
+24 CSGSGSGATGWAYN
-38 DSENGGCQKL
+38 DSENGGFQQL
-48 PYIGQETGP
+48 PYLGQETGP

-76 TGAWDNIP
+76 TGSWDNIP

-95 EVEVTNFSWL
+95 EVEVTNYYWL
-105 EYLFWLNRVYGD
+105 EYLFWLNRVYGE
-117 GYPEIVQRAKPDTL
+117 GYPEVVERAKPDTL

-136 RAYNEPYVNYY
+136 RAYNEPFVNYY
-147 LRHPAYRDY
+147 LRHPAFRDY

-200 FSTEAYLDGQYEEA
+200 FSTETYLDGQYEEA

-231 RNVAMTDGILLPDY
+231 RNVSMSDGILLPDY

-346 VYRPGTMQDAQ
+346 VYRPGTHQDAQ

-370 LLDSEGNVTD
+370 LLNSEGKVTD
-380 KLDYVEYDIASIEVY
+380 KLDYVEYDIDAVEEDLTT
-395 IANYEEETEEG
+395 YEEETAGRLTSEG

-428 VEEAMTKMD
+428 IEEAMTKMD

-444 ENEAPCAP
+444 ESEAPSAS
-452 DLRRGWVTNIV
+452 DLRKFWTRNII

-472 EVTVEENL
+472 KVTVEENL
-480 ERRNYKMAD
+480 GRRNYQQAD

-502 FFDQSEDADDLV
+502 FFDQQDDGDDLV
-514 YDYGATSLVNDHV
+514 YDYGETSLVNDNV

-550 AEDQSSSTIGFRCAM
+550 EENQSSSTIGFRCAM
-565 TRVGSPR
+565 TRVGSPS

-579 CVPRSPVH
+579 
-587 SEPRDGSEP
+587 
-596 HGVRPFLAP
+596 

>member
-1 MQKLH
+1 M
-6 SLLLLFSVA
+6 
-15 ITSAVLLSS
+15 
-24 CSGGASGATGWSYN
+24 Y
-38 DSENGGCQKL
+38 
-48 PYIGQETGP
+48 
-57 GLVFVE
+57 
-63 GGTFTMGQVEDDL
+63 
-76 TGAWDNIP
+76 
-84 RRVTVSSFYMD
+84 
-95 EVEVTNFSWL
+95 WL

-117 GYPEIVQRAKPDTL
+117 GFPEIVDRAKPDTL

-156 PVVGVSWLQANDFC
+156 PVVGVSWLQANEFC

-190 NPTGQVDDSY
+190 NPTGQVDDSF

-346 VYRPGTMQDAQ
+346 VYRPGTLQDAQ

-370 LLDSEGNVTD
+370 MLDSEGNVMD
-380 KLDYVEYDIASIEVY
+380 KLDYVQYDIRAIESFLEE
-395 IANYEEETEEG
+395 YEETAGSSLTTEG

-414 SKMESANEDMDVKR
+414 SKIESANEDLEVKR
-428 VEEAMTKMD
+428 TEEAMTKMD

-444 ENEAPCAP
+444 ESESPAAP
-452 DLRRGWVTNIV
+452 DLRKAWTANI
-463 NTPGQMRYR
+463 TGKPGEMRYR
-472 EVTVEENL
+472 DVTVEENL
-480 ERRNYKMAD
+480 NRRNYKVAD

-502 FFDQSEDADDLV
+502 SFSQTELSDRDDLV
-514 YDYGATSLVNDHV
+514 YDYGETSLINDNV

-550 AEDQSSSTIGFRCAM
+550 EEDQSSATIGFRCAM
-565 TRVGSPR
+565 TRVGSPK
-572 GNAMGNN
+572 GNMMGG
-579 CVPRSPVH
+579 
-587 SEPRDGSEP
+587 E
-596 HGVRPFLAP
+596 

>member
-1 MQKLH
+1 MQKLQ
-6 SLLLLFSVA
+6 SFLLFSGV
-15 ITSAVLLSS
+15 ILGTVILLTS
-24 CSGGASGATGWSYN
+24 CQGGASGATGWAYN
-38 DSENGGCQKL
+38 DSENGGFQKL

-76 TGAWDNIP
+76 TGAWDNVP

-95 EVEVTNFSWL
+95 EVEVTNMYWL

-117 GYPEIVQRAKPDTL
+117 GFPEIVDRAKPDTL

-156 PVVGVSWLQANDFC
+156 PVVGVSWLQANEFC

-190 NPTGQVDDSY
+190 NPTGQVDDSF

-263 SGEELITSRRTYPWD
+263 RGEELITSRRTYPWD

-346 VYRPGTMQDAQ
+346 VYRPGTLQDAQ

-370 LLDSEGNVTD
+370 MLDSEGNVMD
-380 KLDYVEYDIASIEVY
+380 KLDYVQYDIRAIESFLEE
-395 IANYEEETEEG
+395 YEETAGSSLTTEG

-414 SKMESANEDMDVKR
+414 SKIESANEDLEVKR
-428 VEEAMTKMD
+428 TEEAMTKMD

-444 ENEAPCAP
+444 ESESPAAP
-452 DLRRGWVTNIV
+452 DLRKAWTANI
-463 NTPGQMRYR
+463 TGKPGEMRYR
-472 EVTVEENL
+472 DVTVEENL
-480 ERRNYKMAD
+480 NRRNYKVAD

-502 FFDQSEDADDLV
+502 SFSQTELSDRDDLV
-514 YDYGATSLVNDHV
+514 YDYGETSLINDNV

-550 AEDQSSSTIGFRCAM
+550 EEDQSSATIGFRCAM
-565 TRVGSPR
+565 TRVGSPK
-572 GNAMGNN
+572 GNMMGG
-579 CVPRSPVH
+579 
-587 SEPRDGSEP
+587 E
-596 HGVRPFLAP
+596 

>member
-1 MQKLH
+1 MQKLQ
-6 SLLLLFSVA
+6 SFLLFSGV
-15 ITSAVLLSS
+15 ILGTVILLTS
-24 CSGGASGATGWSYN
+24 CQGGGSGATGWAYN
-38 DSENGGCQKL
+38 DSENGGFQKL

-76 TGAWDNIP
+76 TGAWDNVP

-95 EVEVTNFSWL
+95 EVEVTNMYWL

-117 GYPEIVQRAKPDTL
+117 GFPEIVDRAKPDTL

-156 PVVGVSWLQANDFC
+156 PVVGVSWLQANEFC

-190 NPTGQVDDSY
+190 NPTGQVDDSF

-346 VYRPGTMQDAQ
+346 VYRPGTLQDAQ

-370 LLDSEGNVTD
+370 MLDSEGNVMD
-380 KLDYVEYDIASIEVY
+380 KLDYVQYDIRAIESFLEE
-395 IANYEEETEEG
+395 YEETAGSSLTTEG

-414 SKMESANEDMDVKR
+414 SKIESANEDLEVKR
-428 VEEAMTKMD
+428 TEEAMTKMD

-444 ENEAPCAP
+444 ESESPAAP
-452 DLRRGWVTNIV
+452 DLRKAWTANI
-463 NTPGQMRYR
+463 TGKPGEMRYR
-472 EVTVEENL
+472 DVTVEENL
-480 ERRNYKMAD
+480 NRRNYKVAD

-502 FFDQSEDADDLV
+502 SFSQTELSDRDDLV
-514 YDYGATSLVNDHV
+514 YDYGETSLINDNV

-550 AEDQSSSTIGFRCAM
+550 EEDQSSATIGFRCAM
-565 TRVGSPR
+565 TRVGSPK
-572 GNAMGNN
+572 GNMMGG
-579 CVPRSPVH
+579 
-587 SEPRDGSEP
+587 E
-596 HGVRPFLAP
+596 

>member
-6 SLLLLFSVA
+6 SILLFSTVA
-15 ITSAVLLSS
+15 LFSAALLSS
-24 CSGGASGATGWSYN
+24 CSGAGSGATGWAYN
-38 DSENGGCQKL
+38 DSENGGFQKL

-76 TGAWDNIP
+76 TGSWDNIP

-95 EVEVTNFSWL
+95 EVEVTNYYWL
-105 EYLFWLNRVYGD
+105 EYLFWLDRVYGE
-117 GYPEIVQRAKPDTL
+117 GYPEVVDRAKPDTL

-200 FSTEAYLDGQYEEA
+200 FSTESYLDGQYEEA

-231 RNVAMTDGILLPDY
+231 RNVSMSDGILLPDY

-287 RGKFYG
+287 RGKYYG

-326 APNDYGLYN
+326 APNDYGLYQ

-346 VYRPGTMQDAQ
+346 VYRPGTHQDAQ

-370 LLDSEGNVTD
+370 LLNSEGKVTD
-380 KLDYVEYDIASIEVY
+380 KLDYVEYDIAAVEEDLTV
-395 IANYEEETEEG
+395 YEEETAGRLTSEG

-428 VEEAMTKMD
+428 IEEAMTKMD

-444 ENEAPCAP
+444 ESEAPSAS
-452 DLRRGWVTNIV
+452 DIRKFWSRNII

-472 EVTVEENL
+472 NVTVEENL
-480 ERRNYKMAD
+480 GRRNYQQAD
-489 NIDYLDGDLESSI
+489 NIDYLDGELESSI
-502 FFDQSEDADDLV
+502 FYDQADESDDLV
-514 YDYGATSLVNDHV
+514 YEYGGTSLINDNV
-527 RVYKGGSWNDRVYWI
+527 RVYKGGSWNDRVYWV

-550 AEDQSSSTIGFRCAM
+550 EENQSSSTIGFRCAM

-579 CVPRSPVH
+579 
-587 SEPRDGSEP
+587 
-596 HGVRPFLAP
+596 

>member
-1 MQKLH
+1 
-6 SLLLLFSVA
+6 
-15 ITSAVLLSS
+15 
-24 CSGGASGATGWSYN
+24 
-38 DSENGGCQKL
+38 
-48 PYIGQETGP
+48 
-57 GLVFVE
+57 
-63 GGTFTMGQVEDDL
+63 MGQVEDDL
-76 TGAWDNIP
+76 TGSWDNIP

-95 EVEVTNFSWL
+95 EAEVTNYYWL
-105 EYLFWLNRVYGD
+105 EYLFWLNRVYGE
-117 GYPEIVQRAKPDTL
+117 GYPEIVDRAKPDTL

-200 FSTEAYLDGQYEEA
+200 FSTETYLDGQYDEA

-231 RNVAMTDGILLPDY
+231 RNVGMSDGILLPDY

-300 RARGDYMGVA
+300 RGKGDYMGVA

-370 LLDSEGNVTD
+370 LLNSEGNVTD
-380 KLDYVEYDIASIEVY
+380 KLDFVEYDIAAIEERLTE
-395 IANYEEETEEG
+395 YEEETAGRLTNEG

-414 SKMESANEDMDVKR
+414 SKIESANEDMDVSR
-428 VEEAMTKMD
+428 FEEAMMKMD
-437 EALDLIE
+437 EALDLVE
-444 ENEAPCAP
+444 ESEAPCAF
-452 DLRRGWVTNIV
+452 DLRKTWTRNIL

-472 EVTVEENL
+472 DVTVEENL
-480 ERRNYKMAD
+480 GRRNYSKAD

-502 FFDQSEDADDLV
+502 YFDQRDDSDDLV
-514 YDYGATSLVNDHV
+514 YDYAETSLINDHV

-550 AEDQSSSTIGFRCAM
+550 EEDQSASTIGFRCAM
-565 TRVGSPR
+565 TRMGSPK
-572 GNAMGNN
+572 GNAMGSN
-579 CVPRSPVH
+579 
-587 SEPRDGSEP
+587 
-596 HGVRPFLAP
+596 

>member
-6 SLLLLFSVA
+6 SILFLSSVVL
-15 ITSAVLLSS
+15 ISAVILSS
-24 CSGGASGATGWSYN
+24 CSGSGSGATGWAYN
-38 DSENGGCQKL
+38 DSENGGFQQL
-48 PYIGQETGP
+48 PYLGQETGP

-76 TGAWDNIP
+76 TGSWDNIP

-95 EVEVTNFSWL
+95 EVEVTNYYWL
-105 EYLFWLNRVYGD
+105 EYLFWLNRVYGE
-117 GYPEIVQRAKPDTL
+117 GYPEVVQRAKPDTL

-147 LRHPAYRDY
+147 LRHPAFRDY

-200 FSTEAYLDGQYEEA
+200 FSTETYLDGQYEEA

-231 RNVAMTDGILLPDY
+231 RNVSMSDGILLPDY

-346 VYRPGTMQDAQ
+346 VYRPGTHQDAQ

-370 LLDSEGNVTD
+370 LLNSEGNVTD
-380 KLDYVEYDIASIEVY
+380 KLDYVEYDIDAVEEDLTT
-395 IANYEEETEEG
+395 YEEETAGRLTSEG

-428 VEEAMTKMD
+428 IEEAMTKMD

-444 ENEAPCAP
+444 ESEAPSAS
-452 DLRRGWVTNIV
+452 DLRKFWTRNII

-472 EVTVEENL
+472 KVTVEENL
-480 ERRNYKMAD
+480 GRRNYQQAD

-502 FFDQSEDADDLV
+502 FFDQQDDGDDLV
-514 YDYGATSLVNDHV
+514 YDYGETSLVNDNV

-550 AEDQSSSTIGFRCAM
+550 EENQSSSTIGFRCAM
-565 TRVGSPR
+565 TRVGSPS

-579 CVPRSPVH
+579 
-587 SEPRDGSEP
+587 
-596 HGVRPFLAP
+596 

>member
-6 SLLLLFSVA
+6 SILLFSTVA
-15 ITSAVLLSS
+15 LFSAALLSS
-24 CSGGASGATGWSYN
+24 CSGAGSGATGWAYN
-38 DSENGGCQKL
+38 DSENGGFQKL

-76 TGAWDNIP
+76 TGSWDNIP

-95 EVEVTNFSWL
+95 EVEVTNYYWL
-105 EYLFWLNRVYGD
+105 EYLFWLDRVYGE
-117 GYPEIVQRAKPDTL
+117 GYPEVVDRAKPDTL

-200 FSTEAYLDGQYEEA
+200 FSTESYLDGQYEEA

-231 RNVAMTDGILLPDY
+231 RNVSMSDGILLPDY

-287 RGKFYG
+287 RGKYYG

-326 APNDYGLYN
+326 APNDYGLYQ

-346 VYRPGTMQDAQ
+346 VYRPGTHQDAQ

-380 KLDYVEYDIASIEVY
+380 KLDYVEYDIAAVEEDLTV
-395 IANYEEETEEG
+395 YEEETAGRLTSEG

-428 VEEAMTKMD
+428 IEEAMTKMD

-444 ENEAPCAP
+444 ESEAPSAS
-452 DLRRGWVTNIV
+452 DIRKFWSRNII

-472 EVTVEENL
+472 NVTVEENL
-480 ERRNYKMAD
+480 GRRNYQQAD
-489 NIDYLDGDLESSI
+489 NIDYLDGELESSI
-502 FFDQSEDADDLV
+502 FYDQADESDDLV
-514 YDYGATSLVNDHV
+514 YEYGGTSLINDNV
-527 RVYKGGSWNDRVYWI
+527 RVYKGGSWNDRVYWV

-550 AEDQSSSTIGFRCAM
+550 EENQSSSTIGFRCAM

-579 CVPRSPVH
+579 
-587 SEPRDGSEP
+587 
-596 HGVRPFLAP
+596 